1 MLLTFLRIKGAR
13 EAGLPRTGGWPA
25 KLETVSRPEASSF
38 LGAISANLGLTGT
51 SGPNGAARHSTTIEV
66 LARADT

>member
-25 KLETVSRPEASSF
+25 KLETLSPRGELIF
-38 LGAISANLGLTGT
+38 G
-51 SGPNGAARHSTTIEV
+51 
-66 LARADT
+66 RAFPPIFD